1 MDFEQLKEDAK
12 IIRNETTPGM
22 NTANRIGGMFLDVI
36 DEMEGISKKLGMFIS
51 GKVNITVSSGKIT
64 LQNVYNNLPDNGMAY
79 LLITDSNG
87 MLPSTETHV
96 TVEDS
101 VRSLFTTDSS
111 LGANVGDV
119 VLVAKLKVSLINV
132 PVYKIIPLN
141 DAKAASG
148 SFPGSMGLE
157 SPWDK
162 KQINLVPT
170 AMQFPTR
177 EGWGFNM
184 NECLESGVY
193 PWCTLGRPSES
204 TGAFTLIVKKT
215 TTADGN
221 GFYSVEQTAYGREA
235 ELGQVWKR
243 IIFQKAGEETQYGEW
258 IRIDNVDSDVYI
270 CPGSFVGIDDNDYNT
285 ALEHLGSSL
294 ELYNALNEKKVVKD
308 SVGNIITYYTTSHDD
323 SNNTNDISMEYLNI
337 HNKKIYNISIKGL
350 QDGSY
355 GEIQTTSDN
364 IDVPAVNLS
373 GSIIDITSSDK
384 IAQVFGTVNV
394 PELINMFRKN
404 IVRDKSGI
412 IINAKLNLNGTNC
425 IFTYL
430 YNGRAYKL
438 ILKAESNF
446 LYLDTYISTKYADID
461 NEVHKI
467 PGSFN
472 LISNNVG
479 DTSENKVQVGDA
491 NLLYN
496 AILDRKIITDGEVV
510 ILNVLPASTD
520 YKYALFY
527 TFGGIYYAV
536 YVLFNV
542 STLNDIIKINGIS
555 TLNREVIN
563 IVVDN
568 LSSDSTTQPLSAKQG
583 KVLNNKITAL
593 TNSVNSISGQF
604 IIHDTT
610 YDVDTST
617 GIGISQLWNSIINGV
632 SDYRDYISAYN
643 AIFHNTNSNGVHTTF
658 EFIKGVEEMCTIK
671 NSLGDMYLAEMTSGS
686 QVYINKLKRVTTTNE
701 PIS

>member
-51 GKVNITVSSGKIT
+51 GKVNITVPSGKTT
-64 LQNVYNNLPDNGMAY
+64 LQNVYNNLPENGMAY
-79 LLITDSNG
+79 LLITDSKG
-87 MLPSTETHV
+87 LLPSTETHV

-132 PVYKIIPLN
+132 PIYKIIPLN

-148 SFPGSMGLE
+148 SFPGAMGLE

-170 AMQFPTR
+170 AMQFPTK
-177 EGWGFNM
+177 EGWNFNM
-184 NECLESGVY
+184 NDCLDSGVY
-193 PWCTLGRPSES
+193 PWCTLGRPSGS
-204 TGAFTLIVKKT
+204 TGAFTLIVKKS

-221 GFYSVEQTAYGREA
+221 GFYAVEQTAYGREA
-235 ELGQVWKR
+235 ELGQVYKR
-243 IIFQKAGEETQYGEW
+243 LVFVKDSTQEYGEW

-270 CPGSFVGIDDNDYNT
+270 CPGSFVGIGDNDYNT

-294 ELYNALNEKKVVKD
+294 ELYNAINEKKIVKD
-308 SVGNIITYYTTSHDD
+308 TIGNIVTYYNTSHDD
-323 SNNTNDISMEYLNI
+323 DNNTNDISMEYLNI
-337 HNKKIYNISIKGL
+337 HNKRIYNINIKGL

-355 GEIQTTSDN
+355 GEIHTTYDS
-364 IDVPAVNLS
+364 IDVPVVTLP

-384 IAQVFGTVNV
+384 IAQVFGTISI
-394 PELINMFRKN
+394 PDLLYMFNNN
-404 IVRDKSGI
+404 IVKDKSGI
-412 IINAKLNLNGTNC
+412 TINANLNLNGLNC

-430 YNGRAYKL
+430 YNGKAYKL
-438 ILKAESNF
+438 VLKSASNV
-446 LYLDTYISTKYADID
+446 LYLENYISTIYADIK
-461 NEVHKI
+461 NEVYKI

-496 AILDRKIITDGEVV
+496 AILDGKIITDGEVV

-568 LSSDSTTQPLSAKQG
+568 LNSDSTTQPLSAKQG

-593 TNSVNSISGQF
+593 TNTVNSISGQF

-658 EFIKGVEEMCTIK
+658 EFIKGIEEMCTIK